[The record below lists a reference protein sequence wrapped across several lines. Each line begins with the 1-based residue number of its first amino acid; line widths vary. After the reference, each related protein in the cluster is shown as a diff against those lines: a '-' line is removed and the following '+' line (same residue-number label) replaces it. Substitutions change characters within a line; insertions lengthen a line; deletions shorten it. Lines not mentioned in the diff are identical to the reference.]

1 MNADKQEDIIAF
13 VLRSILLAKLSTDCA
28 AIHQTRELLEIQTFD
43 YQCMVMKYKEVCVKQ
58 YNSLSSTCAN

>member
-28 AIHQTRELLEIQTFD
+28 AIHQTWEFLEIQTFD
-43 YQCMVMKYKEVCVKQ
+43 YHGMVMKYREICAKQ